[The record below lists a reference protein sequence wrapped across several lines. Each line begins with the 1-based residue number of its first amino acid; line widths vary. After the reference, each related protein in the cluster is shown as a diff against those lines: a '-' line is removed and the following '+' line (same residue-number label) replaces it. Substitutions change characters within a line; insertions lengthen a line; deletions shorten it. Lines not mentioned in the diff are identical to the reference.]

1 MDIVNTLIWCLV
13 EASALTRKK
22 VRVEYFYE
30 NFVEVLFLWNFVSA
44 REKFSCGEN
53 CIPRTEMCTLKG
65 ASNCSQH
72 YTKCGSV
79 CVDKY

>member
-1 MDIVNTLIWCLV
+1 M
-13 EASALTRKK
+13 S
-22 VRVEYFYE
+22 
-30 NFVEVLFLWNFVSA
+30 NFVEVVFSA

-79 CVDKY
+79 CVDKYYMREEMSSNSNYVNV